1 MALSYSNP
9 YRDRFAWRRQQ
20 RTHRAELPDD
30 VLVASREEATD
41 WQLSLE
47 KVLSELTPKQRSAFV
62 LRDLQGF
69 PFEEVAEILDC
80 SRITAR
86 VHSAPSA
93 ETVAPT
99 IGERA
104 MICLVV
110 KRLLPLY
117 AGGDW
122 GKGLTGW
129 TERHLSQ
136 CPGCL
141 AEYEALSAARDQ
153 VRKLAAQNAPRPSVD
168 LAGRTIAQLATDAT
182 EIRGRFAWAC
192 QDRGGRR
199 R

>member
-1 MALSYSNP
+1 
-9 YRDRFAWRRQQ
+9 
-20 RTHRAELPDD
+20 
-30 VLVASREEATD
+30 
-41 WQLSLE
+41 
-47 KVLSELTPKQRSAFV
+47 
-62 LRDLQGF
+62 
-69 PFEEVAEILDC
+69 
-80 SRITAR
+80 
-86 VHSAPSA
+86 
-93 ETVAPT
+93 
-99 IGERA
+99 

-182 EIRGRFAWAC
+182 EIRGTLRLAC
-192 QDRGGRR
+192 QDRGGGGDSDNSRGSGTVVGKWGKRR
-199 R
+199 PHR